1 MAGQRKKVCCDY
13 RGQNRRSGAR
23 GCSYSSQVCSGDSGA
38 GAGRSSCGCGARRRH
53 CADPDAEAIGK
64 AERVHWRAARDRC
77 RDARGGA
84 DGAGRHGQQES
95 CGRGSGCGYAGGG
108 ILRRRWH
115 DVSGAAKTHSR
126 QRHGIRWRD
135 LFCGAVL
142 DRSAM
147 AAGRDSGSCIAGAG
161 SGRRVLQ
168 RECRRNGGG
177 LRRGLPRERAHLPD
191 RRTGSE
197 RCRGSGDS
205 VVEHQAGA
213 GHGGGIDRERR
224 HAAETRSLQTG
235 VEAGSRQGA
244 DTARG
249 GSGSAAAVLSDE
261 VELWNR
267 SDLRLRLGIMSAGMK
282 LQKEESKLNSPLQS
296 RMPAAPETFPGI
308 FWCPDLVSTR
318 DLGPQGVEAVL
329 HLAELMK
336 SRPSVFQRSLAGKQM
351 VMFFE
356 KPSLR
361 TRLTFEA
368 GMAGLGGTAMF
379 VDQSQSRLDARE
391 TLSDIAH
398 NLERWVDVIVL
409 RTFAQETIAGM
420 ARYASVPVINALSDL
435 EHPCQALADY
445 FTLQERFG
453 DLKNITLAYVG
464 DGNNVAHSL
473 LLTCACLGSSIRI
486 ATPKGYSPNAQIV
499 ADARKIAKQTGA
511 QIELL
516 ADPHAAVAGVDAVY
530 TDAWASMGQ
539 ENEAGQRGEIFPP
552 YQVNV
557 ELMAEAAPHAA
568 FMHCLPAHRGE
579 EVTDEVMDSDNS
591 VIFEQAENRLHVQK
605 SILYLLLG
613 GAVRLP
619 VRSAH
624 A

>member
-1 MAGQRKKVCCDY
+1 M
-13 RGQNRRSGAR
+13 
-23 GCSYSSQVCSGDSGA
+23 
-38 GAGRSSCGCGARRRH
+38 
-53 CADPDAEAIGK
+53 
-64 AERVHWRAARDRC
+64 
-77 RDARGGA
+77 
-84 DGAGRHGQQES
+84 
-95 CGRGSGCGYAGGG
+95 
-108 ILRRRWH
+108 
-115 DVSGAAKTHSR
+115 
-126 QRHGIRWRD
+126 
-135 LFCGAVL
+135 
-142 DRSAM
+142 
-147 AAGRDSGSCIAGAG
+147 
-161 SGRRVLQ
+161 
-168 RECRRNGGG
+168 
-177 LRRGLPRERAHLPD
+177 
-191 RRTGSE
+191 
-197 RCRGSGDS
+197 
-205 VVEHQAGA
+205 
-213 GHGGGIDRERR
+213 
-224 HAAETRSLQTG
+224 
-235 VEAGSRQGA
+235 
-244 DTARG
+244 
-249 GSGSAAAVLSDE
+249 
-261 VELWNR
+261 
-267 SDLRLRLGIMSAGMK
+267 
-282 LQKEESKLNSPLQS
+282 NSPLQS
-296 RMPAAPETFPGI
+296 RTPAVPATFPGI

-318 DLGPQGVEAVL
+318 DLGPQGVQAVL

-361 TRLTFEA
+361 TRLTFES
-368 GMAGLGGTAMF
+368 GMTSLGGTAMF

-409 RTFAQETIAGM
+409 RTFAQETIDGM

-453 DLKNITLAYVG
+453 DLKKISLAYVG

-486 ATPKGYSPNAQIV
+486 ATPKGYSPKAQIV
-499 ADARKIAKQTGA
+499 ADARKIAKETGA
-511 QIELL
+511 RIELL
-516 ADPHAAVAGVDAVY
+516 TDPHAAVAGVDAVY

-539 ENEAGQRGEIFPP
+539 EHEAGQRAAIFPS
-552 YQVNV
+552 YQVNRQ
-557 ELMAEAAPHAA
+557 LMAKAAPHAV

-579 EVTDEVMDSDNS
+579 EVTDEVMDSESS